1 MSKKNN
7 PKDNSLN
14 EDDPYYEFA
23 KESKSTMNDTKTE
36 TSRQRKWRQF
46 TERWGDIKGS
56 MQMSFLMGCMVGG
69 GFGGIVGLYYAVT
82 HRSFIIFPV
91 SILTSGLS
99 FGFFLMCGS
108 LVRSSDFNGKSLKG
122 YDNRML
128 TYNIEDGKI
137 ELSENPIWM
146 LKY

>member
-7 PKDNSLN
+7 TDNSLN

-23 KESKSTMNDTKTE
+23 KGTKSTMGETKPE

-46 TERWGDIKGS
+46 KERWGDIKGG

-69 GFGGIVGLYYAVT
+69 GFGGIVGLYYAIS

-91 SILTSGLS
+91 SMITSGLS

-108 LVRSSDFNGKSLKG
+108 LVRSNDFTNKSLAG
-122 YDNRML
+122 YDNRLL
-128 TYNIEDGKI
+128 TYNIESGKYQ
-137 ELSENPIWM
+137 LSENPLWM
-146 LKY
+146 FKY